1 MNRMKILVV
10 DDETEFTEGLSKVLR
25 RRGMEV
31 RAVSSAAQALSLFSE
46 EAFDLVILDVKMPGM
61 GGLEALSEIKRIAPG
76 TEVILMTG
84 HLSPS
89 EEEEG
94 IRGGALAYLIKPYP
108 IPDLVALIQETAR
121 RQQKEN

>member
-1 MNRMKILVV
+1 MNPIRVLLV
-10 DDETEFTEGLSKVLR
+10 DDEAEFTEGLTKVLR

-31 RAVSSAAQALSLFSE
+31 RAVSNAAQALSLVSRE
-46 EAFDLVILDVKMPGM
+46 TFDLVILDVKMPGM
-61 GGLEALSEIKRIAPG
+61 GGLEALSEIKRTSPG
-76 TEVILMTG
+76 TKVILMTG

-108 IPDLVALIQETAR
+108 IPDLVTLIQEAAGHK
-121 RQQKEN
+121 KEVE